1 MIVVVKFQM
10 CFLSISFYEN
20 KMLFK
25 TCFFINC
32 RFPLPS
38 MRSPSVN
45 VSLDSGL
52 TENGQTGKKYI
63 HIYI

>member
-38 MRSPSVN
+38 MRSP
-45 VSLDSGL
+45 L
-52 TENGQTGKKYI
+52 
-63 HIYI
+63 